1 MRNFLLLLVLN
12 GSFCLF
18 GQDSLRLQWT
28 EVGSYPV
35 DSTAVWSVDQL
46 NNVYV
51 SHAGSIAKYDST
63 GVLKFKQS
71 VKSYGTTKQLVSIN
85 AMKLVHFSEEQ
96 QTLCF
101 FDNTLTSTG
110 DCIDLTDYG
119 IYNAAWI
126 AASARPEM
134 IWVYDNVNST
144 LKLIELQHNGRSQV
158 EMVNVKGLLGI
169 DAIDQIS
176 EEMGH
181 LFLLEQGGRIY
192 ELDFYGGL
200 LHSYSAEKTVQFDLD
215 GQLGRTIYTITETQF
230 EFNGTGS
237 GMIGV
242 QSTIDLPRASI
253 FQFEVVG
260 NYVYFRTPKNVHKY
274 TLLFKS

>member
-1 MRNFLLLLVLN
+1 MRNFLLLLVLS
-12 GSFCLF
+12 GSFCLY

-35 DSTAVWSVDQL
+35 DSNAVWSVDQL

-51 SHAGSIAKYDST
+51 SHAGMIAKYDST

-71 VKSYGTTKQLVSIN
+71 VKSYGATTQLVSIN

-101 FDNTLTSTG
+101 FDNTLTSTN
-110 DCIDLTDYG
+110 DCIDLTDYE
-119 IYNAAWI
+119 IYNAKWV

-144 LKLIELQHNGRSQV
+144 LKLIELQHSGRSQV
-158 EMVNVKGLLGI
+158 EMVNMKGLLGI
-169 DAIDQIS
+169 DEIDQIS

-181 LFLLEQGGRIY
+181 LYLLERGGKIY

-200 LHSYSAEKTVQFDLD
+200 IQTYPAENTTQFDLD
-215 GQLGRTIYTITETQF
+215 RQLGRTIYSISETQF
-230 EFNGTGS
+230 EMNGTRA
-237 GMIGV
+237 GMTGAHAAV
-242 QSTIDLPRASI
+242 DLPRASI

-260 NYVYFRTPKNVHKY
+260 NYIYFRTPKNVHKY
-274 TLLFKS
+274 TLLFKP